1 MMILNYHQ
9 ESNNPNIAIIGF
21 HGWTGTEHSM
31 VPVARAMRIQSAKW
45 YIPRAPYKASA
56 GQGHTWFSG
65 SPDNGWKVKKTF
77 NLLDTLI
84 QQVQNDGFDPE
95 NIILFGFSMGGSL
108 SLRYGL
114 GMQCQLRGIIPV
126 AAWVREPEEL
136 INSASLESKQTP
148 ILMIHGK
155 DDSVVD
161 HKKSIT
167 AAAEMK
173 NNGFSIHLEIVSGG
187 HIIGVY
193 ATNLIKRFIKT
204 GKLENL
210 HLASQK
216 S

>member
-1 MMILNYHQ
+1 MILNYHQ
-9 ESNNPNIAIIGF
+9 ESDSPRIAVIGL

-31 VPVARAMRIQSAKW
+31 VPVARAMKIQSAKW

-65 SPDNGWKVKKTF
+65 SPEKGWKVKKTF

-84 QQVQNDGFDPE
+84 KQVMNDGFDPD
-95 NIILFGFSMGGSL
+95 NIILLGFSMGGSL

-126 AAWVREPEEL
+126 AAWMREPEEL
-136 INSASLESKQTP
+136 INSASMESKQTP

-167 AAAEMK
+167 VAAEMK

-193 ATNLIKRFIKT
+193 ATSLIKQFIKT
-204 GKLENL
+204 GRLENL
-210 HLASQK
+210 DLVSK
-216 S
+216 K

>member
-1 MMILNYHQ
+1 MILNYHQ
-9 ESNNPNIAIIGF
+9 ESDSPSIAVIGL
-21 HGWTGTEHSM
+21 HGWTGSEHSM

-65 SPDNGWKVKKTF
+65 SPEKGWKVKKTF

-84 QQVQNDGFDPE
+84 KQVMNDGFDPD
-95 NIILFGFSMGGSL
+95 NIILLGFSMGGSL

-136 INSASLESKQTP
+136 INSASMESKHTP

-167 AAAEMK
+167 VAAEMK

-187 HIIGVY
+187 HIISVY
-193 ATNLIKRFIKT
+193 ATNLIKQFIKT
-204 GKLENL
+204 GRLENL
-210 HLASQK
+210 DLAS
-216 S
+216 

>member
-1 MMILNYHQ
+1 MILNYHQ
-9 ESNNPNIAIIGF
+9 ESDSPRIAVIGL

-31 VPVARAMRIQSAKW
+31 VPVAKAMRIQSTKW

-65 SPDNGWKVKKTF
+65 SPEKGWKVKKTF

-84 QQVQNDGFDPE
+84 QQVMNDGFDQD

-108 SLRYGL
+108 SLSYGL
-114 GMQCQLRGIIPV
+114 GIQYQLRGIIPV

-136 INSASLESKQTP
+136 INSASMESKQTP

-167 AAAEMK
+167 VAAEMK

-193 ATNLIKRFIKT
+193 ATNLIKQFIET
-204 GKLENL
+204 GRLENL
-210 HLASQK
+210 HLAS
-216 S
+216 

>member
-1 MMILNYHQ
+1 MKLNYHQ
-9 ESNNPNIAIIGF
+9 ESESPRIAVIGL
-21 HGWTGTEHSM
+21 HGWTGSEHSM

-65 SPDNGWKVKKTF
+65 SPEKGWKVKKTF

-84 QQVQNDGFDPE
+84 KQVMNDGFDPD
-95 NIILFGFSMGGSL
+95 NIILLGFSMGGSL

-136 INSASLESKQTP
+136 INAASMESKHTP

-167 AAAEMK
+167 VAAEMK

-193 ATNLIKRFIKT
+193 ATNLIKQFIET
-204 GKLENL
+204 GKLDNL
-210 HLASQK
+210 HLAS
-216 S
+216 

>member
-1 MMILNYHQ
+1 MILNYHQ
-9 ESNNPNIAIIGF
+9 ESDSPRIAVIGL

-31 VPVARAMRIQSAKW
+31 VPVAKAMRIQSTIW

-65 SPDNGWKVKKTF
+65 SPEKGWKVKKTF

-84 QQVQNDGFDPE
+84 QQVMNDGFDQD

-108 SLRYGL
+108 SLSYGL
-114 GMQCQLRGIIPV
+114 GIQYQLRGIIPV

-136 INSASLESKQTP
+136 INSASMESKQTP

-167 AAAEMK
+167 VAAEMK

-193 ATNLIKRFIKT
+193 ATNLIKQFIET
-204 GKLENL
+204 GRLENL
-210 HLASQK
+210 HLAS
-216 S
+216 

>member
-1 MMILNYHQ
+1 MILNYHQ
-9 ESNNPNIAIIGF
+9 ESESPRIAVIGL

-65 SPDNGWKVKKTF
+65 SPEKGWKVKKTF

-84 QQVQNDGFDPE
+84 KQVMDDGFDPD

-136 INSASLESKQTP
+136 INSASMESKQTP

-167 AAAEMK
+167 VAAEMK

-193 ATNLIKRFIKT
+193 ATNLIKQFIET
-204 GKLENL
+204 GRLENL
-210 HLASQK
+210 HLAS
-216 S
+216 

>member
-1 MMILNYHQ
+1 MILNYHQ
-9 ESNNPNIAIIGF
+9 ESESPRIAVIGL
-21 HGWTGTEHSM
+21 HGWTGSEHSM

-65 SPDNGWKVKKTF
+65 SPEKGWKVKKTF
-77 NLLDTLI
+77 NLLDALI
-84 QQVQNDGFDPE
+84 KQVMNDGFDPD
-95 NIILFGFSMGGSL
+95 NIILLGFSMGGSL

-193 ATNLIKRFIKT
+193 ATNLIKQFIKT

>member
-1 MMILNYHQ
+1 MILNYHQ
-9 ESNNPNIAIIGF
+9 ESDSPRIAVIGL

-31 VPVARAMRIQSAKW
+31 VPVARAMKIQSAKW

-65 SPDNGWKVKKTF
+65 SPERGWKVKKTF

-84 QQVQNDGFDPE
+84 RQVMDDGFNQD

-126 AAWVREPEEL
+126 AAWMREPEEL
-136 INSASLESKQTP
+136 INSASMESKQTP

-167 AAAEMK
+167 VAAEMK

-193 ATNLIKRFIKT
+193 ATNLIKQFIKT
-204 GKLENL
+204 GRLKNL
-210 HLASQK
+210 DLVS
-216 S
+216 

>member
-1 MMILNYHQ
+1 MILNYHQ
-9 ESNNPNIAIIGF
+9 ESDSPRIAVIGL

-31 VPVARAMRIQSAKW
+31 VPVAKAMRIQSAKW
-45 YIPRAPYKASA
+45 YIPRAPYKASM

-65 SPDNGWKVKKTF
+65 SPEKGWKVKKTF

-84 QQVQNDGFDPE
+84 QQVMNDGFDQD

-108 SLRYGL
+108 SLSYGL
-114 GMQCQLRGIIPV
+114 GIQYQLRGIIPV

-136 INSASLESKQTP
+136 INSASMESKQTP

-167 AAAEMK
+167 VAAEMK

-193 ATNLIKRFIKT
+193 ATNLIKQFIET
-204 GKLENL
+204 GRLENL
-210 HLASQK
+210 HLAS
-216 S
+216 

>member
-1 MMILNYHQ
+1 MILNYHQ
-9 ESNNPNIAIIGF
+9 ESNNPNIAIIGL

-193 ATNLIKRFIKT
+193 ATNLIKQFIET
-204 GKLENL
+204 GKLDNL
-210 HLASQK
+210 HLAS
-216 S
+216 

>member
-1 MMILNYHQ
+1 MILNYHQ
-9 ESNNPNIAIIGF
+9 ESDSPRIAVIGL

-65 SPDNGWKVKKTF
+65 SPEKGWKVKKTF

-84 QQVQNDGFDPE
+84 KQVMNDGFDPD

-136 INSASLESKQTP
+136 INSASMESKQTP

-167 AAAEMK
+167 VAAEMK

-193 ATNLIKRFIKT
+193 ATNLIKQFIKT
-204 GKLENL
+204 GRLENL
-210 HLASQK
+210 DLAS
-216 S
+216 

>member
-1 MMILNYHQ
+1 MILNYHQ
-9 ESNNPNIAIIGF
+9 ESESPRIAVIGL
-21 HGWTGTEHSM
+21 HGWTGSEHSM

-65 SPDNGWKVKKTF
+65 SPEKGWKVKKTF
-77 NLLDTLI
+77 NLLDALI
-84 QQVQNDGFDPE
+84 KQVMNDGFDPD
-95 NIILFGFSMGGSL
+95 NIILLGFSMGGSL

-126 AAWVREPEEL
+126 AAWMREPEEL
-136 INSASLESKQTP
+136 INSASMESKQTP

-167 AAAEMK
+167 VAAEMK
-173 NNGFSIHLEIVSGG
+173 INVFSIHLEIVSGG

-193 ATNLIKRFIKT
+193 ATNLIKQFIET

-210 HLASQK
+210 HLAS
-216 S
+216 

>member
-1 MMILNYHQ
+1 MILNYHQ
-9 ESNNPNIAIIGF
+9 ESDSPRIAVIGL

-193 ATNLIKRFIKT
+193 ATNLIKQFIET

-210 HLASQK
+210 HLAS
-216 S
+216 

>member
-1 MMILNYHQ
+1 MILNYHQ
-9 ESNNPNIAIIGF
+9 ESDSPRIAVIGL

-31 VPVARAMRIQSAKW
+31 VPVAKAMRIQSAKW

-65 SPDNGWKVKKTF
+65 SPEKGWKVKKTF

-84 QQVQNDGFDPE
+84 QQVMNDGFDQD

-108 SLRYGL
+108 SLSYGL
-114 GMQCQLRGIIPV
+114 GIQYQLRGIIPV

-136 INSASLESKQTP
+136 INSASMESKHTP

-161 HKKSIT
+161 HKKSINVAT
-167 AAAEMK
+167 EMK
-173 NNGFSIHLEIVSGG
+173 KNGFSIHLEIVSGG

-193 ATNLIKRFIKT
+193 ATNLIKQFIET
-204 GKLENL
+204 GRLENL
-210 HLASQK
+210 HLAS
-216 S
+216 

>member
-1 MMILNYHQ
+1 MILNYHQ

-193 ATNLIKRFIKT
+193 ATNLIKQFIET

-210 HLASQK
+210 HLAS
-216 S
+216 

>member
-1 MMILNYHQ
+1 MILNYHK
-9 ESNNPNIAIIGF
+9 ESNSPRIAVIGL

-31 VPVARAMRIQSAKW
+31 VPVARSMKIQSAKW
-45 YIPRAPYKASA
+45 YIPRAPYKAST

-65 SPDNGWKVKKTF
+65 SPEKGWEAKKTF

-84 QQVQNDGFDPE
+84 QQVMNDGFDQD

-114 GMQCQLRGIIPV
+114 GMQFQLRGIIPV
-126 AAWVREPEEL
+126 AAWVREPDEL
-136 INSASLESKQTP
+136 INSASMESKQTP

-167 AAAEMK
+167 VATEMK

-187 HIIGVY
+187 HIISVY
-193 ATNLIKRFIKT
+193 ATNLIKQFIKT
-204 GKLENL
+204 GRLENL
-210 HLASQK
+210 DLAS
-216 S
+216 

>member
-1 MMILNYHQ
+1 MILNYHQ

-187 HIIGVY
+187 HIIGIY
-193 ATNLIKRFIKT
+193 ATNLIKQFIKT
-204 GKLENL
+204 GRLENL
-210 HLASQK
+210 DLAS
-216 S
+216 

>member
-1 MMILNYHQ
+1 MILNYHQ

-31 VPVARAMRIQSAKW
+31 VPVARSMKIQSAKW
-45 YIPRAPYKASA
+45 YIPRAPYKAST

-65 SPDNGWKVKKTF
+65 SPEKGWEAKKTF
-77 NLLDTLI
+77 NLLDTL
-84 QQVQNDGFDPE
+84 VRDVMNDGFDPE

-114 GMQCQLRGIIPV
+114 GMQFQLRGIIPV
-126 AAWVREPEEL
+126 AAWVREPDEL
-136 INSASLESKQTP
+136 INSASMESKQTP

-167 AAAEMK
+167 AATEMK

-187 HIIGVY
+187 HIIGIY
-193 ATNLIKRFIKT
+193 ATNLIKQFIKT
-204 GKLENL
+204 GRLENL
-210 HLASQK
+210 DLAS
-216 S
+216 

>member
-1 MMILNYHQ
+1 MILNYHQ
-9 ESNNPNIAIIGF
+9 ESDSPSIAVIGL

-31 VPVARAMRIQSAKW
+31 VPVARSMRIQSAKW
-45 YIPRAPYKASA
+45 YIPRAPYKASM

-65 SPDNGWKVKKTF
+65 SPDKGWKAKKTF

-84 QQVQNDGFDPE
+84 REIMNDGFNQD

-114 GMQCQLRGIIPV
+114 GMQYQLRGIIPV

-136 INSASLESKQTP
+136 INSASMESKQTP

-161 HKKSIT
+161 YKKSIA
-167 AAAEMK
+167 AAAEIK
-173 NNGFSIHLEIVSGG
+173 NNGFFIHLEIVSGG
-187 HIIGVY
+187 HIIGIY
-193 ATNLIKRFIKT
+193 ATNLIKQFIET
-204 GKLENL
+204 GRLENL
-210 HLASQK
+210 HLAS
-216 S
+216 

>member
-1 MMILNYHQ
+1 MILNYHQ
-9 ESNNPNIAIIGF
+9 ESESPRIAVIGL
-21 HGWTGTEHSM
+21 HGWTGSEHSM

-126 AAWVREPEEL
+126 AAWVREPDEL
-136 INSASLESKQTP
+136 INSASMESKQTP

-167 AAAEMK
+167 VAAEMK
-173 NNGFSIHLEIVSGG
+173 KNGFSIHLEIVSGG

-193 ATNLIKRFIKT
+193 ATNLIKQFIKT
-204 GKLENL
+204 GRLENL
-210 HLASQK
+210 DLAS
-216 S
+216 

>member
-1 MMILNYHQ
+1 MILNYHQ
-9 ESNNPNIAIIGF
+9 ESDSPSIAVIGL

-65 SPDNGWKVKKTF
+65 SPEKGWKVKKTF

-84 QQVQNDGFDPE
+84 KQVMNDGFDPD

-136 INSASLESKQTP
+136 INSASMESKQTP

-167 AAAEMK
+167 VAAEMK

-193 ATNLIKRFIKT
+193 ATNLIKQFIET
-204 GKLENL
+204 GRLENL
-210 HLASQK
+210 HLAS
-216 S
+216 

>member
-1 MMILNYHQ
+1 MILNYHQ
-9 ESNNPNIAIIGF
+9 ESESPRIAVIGL

-65 SPDNGWKVKKTF
+65 SPEKGWKVKKTF

-84 QQVQNDGFDPE
+84 KQVMDDGFDPD

-136 INSASLESKQTP
+136 INSASMESKHTP

-167 AAAEMK
+167 VAAEMK
-173 NNGFSIHLEIVSGG
+173 NNGFSIHLELSLI
-187 HIIGVY
+187 HI
-193 ATNLIKRFIKT
+193 
-204 GKLENL
+204 
-210 HLASQK
+210 
-216 S
+216 

>member
-1 MMILNYHQ
+1 MILNYHQ
-9 ESNNPNIAIIGF
+9 ESDSPRIAVIGL

-31 VPVARAMRIQSAKW
+31 VPVAKAMRIQSAKW

-65 SPDNGWKVKKTF
+65 SPEKGWKVKKTF

-84 QQVQNDGFDPE
+84 QQVMNDGFDQD

-108 SLRYGL
+108 SLSYGL
-114 GMQCQLRGIIPV
+114 GIQYQLRGIIPV

-136 INSASLESKQTP
+136 INSASMESKQTP

-167 AAAEMK
+167 VAAEMK

-193 ATNLIKRFIKT
+193 ATNLIKQFIKT
-204 GKLENL
+204 GRLENL
-210 HLASQK
+210 DLAS
-216 S
+216 

>member
-1 MMILNYHQ
+1 MILNYHQ
-9 ESNNPNIAIIGF
+9 ESDSPRIAVIGL

-31 VPVARAMRIQSAKW
+31 VPVAKAMRIQSAKW

-65 SPDNGWKVKKTF
+65 SPEKGWKVKKTF

-84 QQVQNDGFDPE
+84 KQVMNDGFDPD

-136 INSASLESKQTP
+136 INSASMESKHTP

-167 AAAEMK
+167 VAAEMK

-193 ATNLIKRFIKT
+193 ATNLIKQFIET
-204 GKLENL
+204 GRLENL
-210 HLASQK
+210 HLAS
-216 S
+216 

>member
-1 MMILNYHQ
+1 MILNYHQ
-9 ESNNPNIAIIGF
+9 ESESPRIAVIGL
-21 HGWTGTEHSM
+21 HGWTGAEHSM

-65 SPDNGWKVKKTF
+65 SPEKGWKVKKTF

-84 QQVQNDGFDPE
+84 KEVMNDGFDPD

-114 GMQCQLRGIIPV
+114 GMQYQLRGIIPV
-126 AAWVREPEEL
+126 AAWVRAPEEL
-136 INSASLESKQTP
+136 INSASMESKQTP

-167 AAAEMK
+167 VAAEMK
-173 NNGFSIHLEIVSGG
+173 KNGFSIHLEIVSGG

-193 ATNLIKRFIKT
+193 ATNLIKQFIKT
-204 GKLENL
+204 GRLENL
-210 HLASQK
+210 DLAS
-216 S
+216 

>member
-1 MMILNYHQ
+1 MILNYHQ
-9 ESNNPNIAIIGF
+9 ESESPSIAVIGL

-65 SPDNGWKVKKTF
+65 SPEKGWKVKKTF

-84 QQVQNDGFDPE
+84 KQVMNDGFDPD
-95 NIILFGFSMGGSL
+95 NIILLGFSMGGSL

-136 INSASLESKQTP
+136 INSASMESKQTP

-167 AAAEMK
+167 VAAEMK
-173 NNGFSIHLEIVSGG
+173 KNGFSIHLEIVSGG

-193 ATNLIKRFIKT
+193 ATNLIKQFIKT
-204 GKLENL
+204 GRLENL
-210 HLASQK
+210 DLAS
-216 S
+216 